1 LPRGS
6 RSATAPR
13 SGAGANGTPKPA
25 TPLAE
30 PDRIEELRAEA
41 DLPPY
46 DEYLAEMET
55 ICAESAPGG

>member
-1 LPRGS
+1 M
-6 RSATAPR
+6 RSPTR
-13 SGAGANGTPKPA
+13 QTPKPA

-46 DEYLAEMET
+46 EEYLAEMERV
-55 ICAESAPGG
+55 CSEPLPGG

>member
-1 LPRGS
+1 M
-6 RSATAPR
+6 RSPTRQMA
-13 SGAGANGTPKPA
+13 KPA

-46 DEYLAEMET
+46 EEYLAEMERV
-55 ICAESAPGG
+55 CSEPLPGG